1 MSPKLRRIELP
12 CGSDAPRRAREWLG
26 WVRAYLGPGQ
36 LENAR
41 LMLSELV
48 TNSVQHSGLAE
59 GEPITV
65 CARGSQHGIRV
76 SVCDSGEGFQPEPP
90 ALPPPHAPGHRG
102 LWIVNELADAVTLDG
117 AQGRVAFE
125 LRGSPD
131 RAGAPRA

>member
-1 MSPKLRRIELP
+1 MSSTARRIDLP
-12 CGSDAPRRAREWLG
+12 SGSDAPGRAREWLG
-26 WVRAYLGPGQ
+26 WVRAYHGPGQ

-48 TNSVQHSGLAE
+48 TNSVRHSGLAE
-59 GEPITV
+59 GEPISV
-65 CARGSQHGIRV
+65 CARGSEHGIRV

-102 LWIVNELADAVTLDG
+102 LWIVNELADAVTIDG

-125 LRGSPD
+125 LGRRPGQS
-131 RAGAPRA
+131 